1 MEYGKNRI
9 AHNAFGISYLVQP
22 RKLRGRRSLPTRIL
36 LADDDATIRLLLRRL
51 IEFNPDWQVCGD
63 ALDGLDA
70 VQKVTQLQP
79 DLVILDL
86 SMPKMNGLDAG
97 REIAKIRPDLP
108 LLMVTVQQIE
118 GPAAVDI
125 CAAGFKG
132 AVTKEN
138 GAEVVK
144 GVEALLRG
152 DFFFASPSFAASEHS
167 PGSGIERRCI

>member
-1 MEYGKNRI
+1 M
-9 AHNAFGISYLVQP
+9 S
-22 RKLRGRRSLPTRIL
+22 TRIL
-36 LADDDATIRLLLRRL
+36 LADDDANIRLLLRRL
-51 IEFNPDWQVCGD
+51 IEFNPDWTVCGD
-63 ALDGLDA
+63 AFDGVDA
-70 VQKVTQLQP
+70 VQKVMRLRP

-86 SMPKMNGLDAG
+86 SMPRMNGLDAG
-97 REIAKIRPDLP
+97 REISKIRPDLP

-152 DFFFASPSFAASEHS
+152 DFFFDSQFSTAGDPRATLSQRPSV
-167 PGSGIERRCI
+167 

>member
-1 MEYGKNRI
+1 M
-9 AHNAFGISYLVQP
+9 
-22 RKLRGRRSLPTRIL
+22 PTRIL

-51 IEFNPDWQVCGD
+51 IEFNPEWKVCGD
-63 ALDGLDA
+63 ALDGVDA
-70 VQKVTQLQP
+70 VQKVMQLQP

-97 REIAKIRPDLP
+97 REISNLRPDLP
-108 LLMVTVQQIE
+108 MLMVTVQQIE
-118 GPAAVDI
+118 GPAAADI

-144 GVEALLRG
+144 GIEALLRG
-152 DFFFASPSFAASEHS
+152 DFFFEAQSSSPDHFRQTSVPLDSV
-167 PGSGIERRCI
+167 